1 MHIISVFFICL
12 SFTLTLKAEATN
24 TNSSYPLTFQSCHV
38 PQIHKRDVFI
48 SFRGPDIRHGFLAHL
63 VEALSQKKITFFIDN
78 KLVKGDEIAESLVEA
93 IETSSIS
100 LVIFSENYASSS
112 WCLDELVKIVE
123 CREKKGQVLLPVFY
137 KVDPR
142 VVRHQNGSYGIE
154 FDEHEMKYSKSK
166 VRQWR
171 YALKKAADVSGFHS
185 SNYVNDAE
193 LIKEIVK
200 NVLKRLDQVR
210 QFSSKQLVGI
220 GKQIS
225 QVESLLKLDSQDVHV
240 IGIWGMNGIGKTT
253 IAQVIYD
260 MLYSDYEGS
269 YFKAEIRKE
278 WGTHGHMYLKRDL
291 FSTLLAEQDL
301 KIDTQHGL
309 PYFVERRLRRM
320 KVLVVL
326 DDVNDPQQLEILIGN
341 LDWFGKGSRIVVT
354 TCDKQ
359 VLAKMV
365 AAKDIYEVK
374 ALDTDDSLSL
384 FNLYAFEQNQTY
396 EKEYYELSKKLVKYA
411 NGIPLVLRILGEH
424 LYRQDKSIWKS
435 KLTKLKKAP
444 IKKIDDIIKLSYDD
458 LDCHEQMIL
467 LDIACFLE
475 GLRLKVDDIKLLLND
490 HGDSMGFELERLKN
504 KALITI
510 SPDDVVSMHSII
522 QETAWGIV
530 RKESN
535 KDPGHQSHLLDPSDI
550 KEVLENNK
558 GSRAIRSIATDL
570 SIIKDLKLNPEVF
583 SKMIKL
589 QYLDIYSKGYFYVF
603 LQFPWSSYLPQ
614 GLESLPNELKYLRW
628 AYYPLESL
636 PSKFTAE
643 KLVVLNLQYS
653 QVKKL
658 WHGDKDVV
666 NLKELILTLSTNLVE
681 LPDLSR
687 AKNLATIDLRACVR
701 LTSIHPSVFT
711 LNKLEKLDLGGCFS
725 LTSLKSN
732 IHLSSLRYLSLA
744 GCTALEEFSV
754 TSKEM
759 VILNLEFTGI
769 KKLSSSIGLQK
780 KLEKLLLSHSSI
792 ENLPKSMRH
801 LSMLRHLELRNC
813 WNLRSLPRLPLSLI
827 TLDASDCVSL
837 ENVTFPSTS
846 LQMLKENKTRVAF
859 WNCLKLD
866 QHSLKEIE
874 LNAQINMMKLAHKQ
888 ISTSSDDHNY
898 DAQGTYV
905 YPGSSVPKWLVYR
918 TKGDSMTIDLSFV
931 NHSSDQLAFV
941 FCFIVP
947 QIESQGFILRFNIS
961 IDGDDENIQVYLDRP
976 SLGIKSDH
984 VYLLYD
990 QGLSRYLNSRV
1001 KNQSKFKIKVTVESG
1016 TPKSGY
1022 MQEMLLRGVGVSPI
1036 NSSQYLNFI
1045 QHMEV
1050 NAEGPIYLPSMAIY
1064 ILFTIYIGLLIQI
1077 TFLCF

>member
-1 MHIISVFFICL
+1 MHVISIFFVSLI
-12 SFTLTLKAEATN
+12 FTLTLKAEATN
-24 TNSSYPLTFQSCHV
+24 TNSSYPLTFQSFHV
-38 PQIHKRDVFI
+38 PQIQQRDVFI
-48 SFRGPDIRHGFLAHL
+48 SFRGPGIRHGFLAHL

-78 KLVKGDEIAESLVEA
+78 KLIKGDEIAESLVQA

-123 CREKKGQVLLPVFY
+123 CREKKGQVLFPVFY
-137 KVDPR
+137 KVDPTI
-142 VVRHQNGSYGIE
+142 VRHQNGTYGIH
-154 FDEHEMKYSKSK
+154 FDEHEMKYNSNK
-166 VRQWR
+166 VQRWR
-171 YALKKAADVSGFHS
+171 YALKKAADVNGFHS
-185 SNYVNDAE
+185 SNYLNDAE

-225 QVESLLKLDSQDVHV
+225 QVESLLQLDSQDVRV

-269 YFKAEIRKE
+269 YFKAEVRKE
-278 WGTHGHMYLKRDL
+278 WKTHGHVYLKKDL
-291 FSTLLAEQDL
+291 FSTLLGEQDL

-326 DDVNDPQQLEILIGN
+326 DDVNDPQQLETLIGN
-341 LDWFGKGSRIVVT
+341 LDWFGKGSRIIVT
-354 TCDKQ
+354 TGDKQ

-365 AAKDIYEVK
+365 AANDIYEVK
-374 ALDTDDSLSL
+374 ALNSDDSLSL
-384 FNLYAFEQNQTY
+384 FNLHAFEQNQTY
-396 EKEYYELSKKLVKYA
+396 EMEYYDLSKKIVKYA
-411 NGIPLVLRILGEH
+411 NGIPLVLTILGQH
-424 LYRQDKSIWKS
+424 LHGQDKSIWKS
-435 KLTKLKKAP
+435 KLKKLKKAP
-444 IKKIDDIIKLSYDD
+444 VKKVHDIIKMSYND
-458 LDCHEQMIL
+458 LDRHEQRIL
-467 LDIACFLE
+467 LDIGCFLD
-475 GLRLKVDDIKLLLND
+475 GLHLKVDDINLLLND
-490 HGDSMGFELERLKN
+490 RSDSMGFELERLKN

-510 SPDDVVSMHSII
+510 SPDDVVSMHNII
-522 QETAWGIV
+522 QETAWEIV
-530 RKESN
+530 REESDN
-535 KDPGHQSHLLDPSDI
+535 DPGHQSHLIDPSDI
-550 KEVLENNK
+550 YEVLENNK
-558 GSRAIRSIATDL
+558 GSKAIRSIATDL
-570 SIIKDLKLNPEVF
+570 SITKDLKLNPDVF
-583 SKMIKL
+583 SMMNKL
-589 QYLDIYSKGYFYVF
+589 QYLDIYSKGYYYAF
-603 LQFPWSSYLPQ
+603 LQFPRNLYLPQ

-643 KLVVLNLQYS
+643 NLVVLNLQCS

-658 WHGDKDVV
+658 WHEEKDAV
-666 NLKELILTLSTNLVE
+666 NLKELVLSLSSNLVE

-701 LTSIHPSVFT
+701 LTSIHPSVFS

-744 GCTALEEFSV
+744 GCIALEEFSV

-759 VILNLEFTGI
+759 VYLNLEFTGI
-769 KKLSSSIGLQK
+769 RKLPSSIGVQK
-780 KLEKLLLSHSSI
+780 KLEKLLLSHSYI
-792 ENLPKSMRH
+792 ENLPKSIRH
-801 LSMLRHLELRNC
+801 LSMLRRLELRNC

-827 TLDASDCVSL
+827 TLDASGCVSL

-888 ISTSSDDHNY
+888 ISTSSNDHDY

-905 YPGSSVPKWLVYR
+905 YPGSSVPKWLMYR
-918 TKGDSMTIDLSFV
+918 TKSDSMTINLSFV
-931 NHSSDQLAFV
+931 NHSSDQLAFI

-961 IDGDDENIQVYLDRP
+961 VDGEDENIQVYLDRP

-984 VYLLYD
+984 VYLMCD

-1001 KNQSKFKIKVTVESG
+1001 KHRSKFRIKVTVESR
-1016 TPKSGY
+1016 TPISGY
-1022 MQEMLLRGVGVSPI
+1022 MPVMLLRGVGVSPI
-1036 NSSQYLNFI
+1036 NSSQYHNFI
-1045 QHMEV
+1045 QHMEII
-1050 NAEGPIYLPSMAIY
+1050 AEGPTYLPGRVIY
-1064 ILFTIYIGLLIQI
+1064 VLFTIYIGLLIKIIFQW
-1077 TFLCF
+1077 F